1 MKIVRNVLFVLF
13 TILICS
19 NQLHAQ
25 NTLLDAKD
33 LSQFNT
39 DDLSDRQII
48 SLYNKAVQSGMTE
61 PDFYKLLVD
70 KGLPDSEITK
80 LKDRV
85 ERMNSD
91 EKLNVKKDESSEKDN
106 NQLHPYDTS
115 GIKRHIQ
122 SFKNDQAI
130 FGSELFTTNSL
141 VFEPNLRIPAPAG
154 YFRP

>member
-1 MKIVRNVLFVLF
+1 MKIVKKALFVLF

-33 LSQFNT
+33 LSQVNI

-61 PDFYKLLVD
+61 PDFYKLLID

-80 LKDRV
+80 LKERV
-85 ERMNSD
+85 ERVNSD
-91 EKLNVKKDESSEKDN
+91 QKANVKKDESAERENKEI
-106 NQLHPYDTS
+106 HPYD
-115 GIKRHIQ
+115 
-122 SFKNDQAI
+122 
-130 FGSELFTTNSL
+130 
-141 VFEPNLRIPAPAG
+141 
-154 YFRP
+154 